1 MILMIDNFDS
11 FTWNLVQYLFQLGYE
26 VVVYRNNAVSIPD
39 IKKMNPDRIV
49 ISPGPG
55 RPFDAGI
62 SMEIIRQFKEEKPIL
77 GVCLGHQAIGEV
89 FGGKIV
95 SAKAIMHGKISQIF
109 HNGKDI
115 FKDIPDGFKATRYHS
130 LAIEPESFPEKEL
143 EIIAR
148 TKDGE
153 IMGVRHRKSPVF
165 GVQFHPESVLTE
177 HGFTLLKNFCEF

>member
-26 VVVYRNNAVSIPD
+26 VRVYRNNAITVEEIH
-39 IKKMNPDRIV
+39 KLNPDRIV

-55 RPFDAGI
+55 RPAEAGI
-62 SMEIIRQFKEEKPIL
+62 SMEVIRQFKGIKPIL

-109 HNGKDI
+109 HNGKGI
-115 FKDIPDGFKATRYHS
+115 FKGIPDRFNATRYHS
-130 LAIEPESFPEKEL
+130 LAIEPESFPKSEL
-143 EIIAR
+143 DITAK
-148 TKDGE
+148 TQDGE
-153 IMGVRHRKSPVF
+153 IMGVQHLRLPIF

-177 HGFTLLKNFCEF
+177 HGFILLKNFCVL